1 MATFFASKLPFSL
14 IISKIHPKYTFMRR
28 ARLLIALSQHY
39 KMQALKKFIA
49 GKSIPHFPNMQ
60 LTSQ

>member
-1 MATFFASKLPFSL
+1 MTIFWSAVYIL
-14 IISKIHPKYTFMRR
+14 INRIHPKNIYEEGEATDCSE
-28 ARLLIALSQHY
+28 LTHHY